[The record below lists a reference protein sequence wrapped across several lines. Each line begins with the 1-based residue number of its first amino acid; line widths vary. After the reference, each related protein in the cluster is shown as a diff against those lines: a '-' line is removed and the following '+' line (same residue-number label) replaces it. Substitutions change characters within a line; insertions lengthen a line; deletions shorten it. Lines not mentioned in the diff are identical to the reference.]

1 MGCNRIYTVYKPL
14 EVGVL
19 CLECTHLTSSKEESR
34 GTWKD
39 VVEEPE
45 VRRGSSSR
53 EVTRSLKITRTLRPD
68 VLIWRYT
75 YTILQLY
82 TVLHQL
88 LWYTHRFRFW
98 RESGQHY
105 RPSPSFLVLTQRCG
119 YFPSEFWWLCTYVL
133 RIIFSILLCVRRL
146 KSHLAIL

>member
-1 MGCNRIYTVYKPL
+1 MLDNRLFLFLIDDQYKKVLFIMGCNRIYTVYKPL

-45 VRRGSSSR
+45 VRRGSSR

-68 VLIWRYT
+68 VLI
-75 YTILQLY
+75 
-82 TVLHQL
+82 
-88 LWYTHRFRFW
+88 
-98 RESGQHY
+98 
-105 RPSPSFLVLTQRCG
+105 
-119 YFPSEFWWLCTYVL
+119 
-133 RIIFSILLCVRRL
+133 
-146 KSHLAIL
+146 